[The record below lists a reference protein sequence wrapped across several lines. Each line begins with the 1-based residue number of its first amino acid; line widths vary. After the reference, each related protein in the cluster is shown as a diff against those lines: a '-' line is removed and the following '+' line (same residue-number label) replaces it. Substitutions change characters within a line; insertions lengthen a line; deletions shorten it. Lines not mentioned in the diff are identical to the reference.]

1 MARQE
6 KGGRERFM
14 TTGDMAKAPALF
26 LRNATGLVKG
36 WSGFDAF
43 AYAFMSVNLVALG
56 MFYSLAIFG
65 YEPDGS
71 AIVSIAITA
80 VGMTFMSIAYAGL
93 IAAMPRAGGDYVWQT
108 RVLDGIPGA
117 VVGGAFAAVAVF
129 LIGTAQGWDS
139 TVTYVAMA
147 AGAIAGAALGLWRGS
162 VGFILSATGWW
173 FILALWAPIY
183 GFILKI
189 EFVQP
194 LAAVLGWKDG
204 VAFFGTDNGT
214 FAVSIFTIVV
224 TSALVALGMA
234 GYARIQRWCLYVG
247 LIALAVMFILLAI
260 SSVDTFKAAYDREGQ
275 ALFGVSNA
283 YQATID
289 QGTTQQVAGGDI
301 GNFSFG
307 GPTFLLVPFMLFFL
321 LYPNWGSTLYGEVRG
336 AGDFRKVLNGM
347 LGGLWATAG
356 LAIVFILLAA
366 KTFGWAF
373 FNASNATYVNYA
385 YGYVTDAPAVPIW
398 GFPGLLASYLI
409 DSHLIQAII
418 VIAFGA
424 WWLGWTGT
432 LFLSSTR
439 MIFAAAFD
447 RVLPEWAARV
457 SDRGVPWGALT
468 LIMVPSI
475 VLSYLYAYQAA
486 TFYPLTLD
494 ATLVIAVT
502 FLGSSIAATILPYWK
517 PDIYNASPVAR
528 YKVVGLPLIS
538 VAGLLSTLF
547 LGWVLYLWLTE
558 SVYAIGVGNANS
570 IAFLGVLYG
579 AAAVLYI
586 VARLWRRAQG
596 VNLDAIHAEIPAE

>member
-1 MARQE
+1 
-6 KGGRERFM
+6 M
-14 TTGDMAKAPALF
+14 TTGEMAKAPALF

-43 AYAFMSVNLVALG
+43 AYSFMSVNLVALG

-65 YEPDGS
+65 YVPDGS
-71 AIVSIAITA
+71 AVLSIVITA
-80 VGMTFMSIAYAGL
+80 IGMTFMSIAYAGL

-117 VVGGAFAAVAVF
+117 VVGGAF
-129 LIGTAQGWDS
+129 
-139 TVTYVAMA
+139 
-147 AGAIAGAALGLWRGS
+147 GAIALFLTGTALGLDTGVTYGAMLLGVIIGAALGLKRGGI
-162 VGFILSATGWW
+162 GFVLSATGWW

-183 GFILKI
+183 GFIFKI

-194 LAAVLGWKDG
+194 LAAVLGWKAG
-204 VAFFGTDNGT
+204 VDFFGTADGT

-247 LIALAVMFILLAI
+247 LAALAVMFILMLV

-289 QGTTQQVAGGDI
+289 QGTAQGVNGGDA
-301 GNFSFG
+301 GNFGLG
-307 GPTFLLVPFMLFFL
+307 GATFALVPFMLFFL

-336 AGDFRKVLNGM
+336 AGDFRKVMNGM
-347 LGGLWATAG
+347 LGGLWATAA
-356 LAIVFILLAA
+356 LAVVFVFLAA
-366 KTFGWAF
+366 KAFGWEF
-373 FNASNATYVNYA
+373 FNSSNGTYVNYA
-385 YGYVTDAPAVPIW
+385 YGYVTDAPVVPIW
-398 GFPGLLASYLI
+398 GFPGLLAAYLI
-409 DSHLIQAII
+409 DSHIVQAII

-447 RVLPEWAARV
+447 RMLPEWAGRV
-457 SDRGVPWGALT
+457 SDTRAVPWAALA
-468 LIMVPSI
+468 LIMIPSI
-475 VLSYLYAYQAA
+475 FLSWLYAYNSD
-486 TFYPLTLD
+486 FYGLTLD

-502 FLGSSIAATILPYWK
+502 FFGTSIAATILPWWK
-517 PDIYNASPVAR
+517 KDLYQASPMAR
-528 YKVVGLPLIS
+528 YQ
-538 VAGLLSTLF
+538 VAGLPILGVAGALSTIF
-547 LGWVLYLWLTE
+547 LGWVLFMWL
-558 SVYAIGVGNANS
+558 SNALYGIGVGNTTS
-570 IAFLGVLYG
+570 IVFLAILYG
-579 AAAVLYI
+579 AAALLYV
-586 VARLWRRAQG
+586 VARFARRSQG
-596 VNLDAIHAEIPAE
+596 IDLDAIHSEIPAE